1 MNIVH
6 YLPTIRL
13 AEGGVVRAVLDICT
27 LMARRGH
34 LVTLACWDPA
44 DVPAAWSAEP
54 DRSPVVVRLDRP
66 GRGGLLPSTALAR
79 SDQLLASADVLH
91 LHTPWDLAN
100 LQLARQARRRRKPYV
115 VSIHGMLD
123 DWSMAQKALKKRA
136 FLALFARRLLNQASA
151 VHCTAEAERTQASRW
166 FDGARATVVPLV
178 FDLSDFRILPG
189 PYGARSAFPV
199 AASAECKLLFLS
211 RLHPKKGADVF
222 LRAGALLQSRGQSVQ
237 LLLAGAGDAPYV
249 AGLKSLARELGVAD
263 RTHFLGL
270 VVGQVKVSLFQAADL
285 FILPTSQ
292 ENFGFVFPEA
302 LACRTPVITTKGVDI
317 WPELEAS
324 GGAIIVER
332 TPEAIAD
339 AAAPILKN
347 ALLRQGMGEK
357 GRDWVLSA
365 LDNDRVS
372 ERFEAMYAGA
382 QG

>member
-13 AEGGVVRAVLDICT
+13 AEGGVVRAVLDVCT

-34 LVTLACWDPA
+34 RVTLACWDPA
-44 DVPAAWSAEP
+44 DVPAAWAAEP
-54 DRSPVVVRLDRP
+54 GRSPGVLRLDRP
-66 GRGGLLPSTALAR
+66 GRGGLLSSTALAC
-79 SDQLLASADVLH
+79 SDERLADADVLH

-100 LQLARQARRRRKPYV
+100 LQLARQARRRGKPYV
-115 VSIHGMLD
+115 ISVHGMLD
-123 DWSMAQKALKKRA
+123 VWSMAQKALKKKL
-136 FLALFARRLLNQASA
+136 FLALFARRLLNGAAA

-166 FDGARATVVPLV
+166 FDGVRAVVVPLV

-189 PYGARSAFPV
+189 PYAARAAFPV
-199 AASAECKLLFLS
+199 AASADCKLLFLS
-211 RLHPKKGADVF
+211 RLHPKKGAEVF
-222 LRAGALLQSRGQSVQ
+222 LRAGALLQSRGQHVQ
-237 LLLAGAGDAPYV
+237 LLLAGTGEAAYT
-249 AGLKSLARELGVAD
+249 AGLKRLAQELGIGE

-270 VVGQVKVSLFQAADL
+270 VVGQNKLSLFQAADL

-302 LACRTPVITTKGVDI
+302 LACRTPVVTTKGVDI

-324 GGAIIVER
+324 GGAVIAER
-332 TPEAIAD
+332 TAEAIAD

-347 ALLRQGMGEK
+347 SPLRQQMGEK
-357 GRDWVLSA
+357 GREWVLSA

-372 ERFEAMYAGA
+372 ERFEAMYAGSR
-382 QG
+382 G